1 MLDIAGWA
9 TQLLAGNNTVSG
21 QRLWE
26 QGTKSGLGKAD
37 TTQVDR
43 YLAGRS
49 PGASETQKRD
59 CLTAK
64 EEYTGGG
71 ELSGEGVC
79 HSL

>member
-1 MLDIAGWA
+1 MGGQPSCWQVI
-9 TQLLAGNNTVSG
+9 TRSLARGSG
-21 QRLWE
+21 SR
-26 QGTKSGLGKAD
+26 GTKSGLGKAD

-43 YLAGRS
+43 YSAGRS

-64 EEYTGGG
+64 EGYTAGG
-71 ELSGEGVC
+71 ELSGEGVR